1 MPKYIFPTGYNVLT
15 SIPRIFK
22 QVRDAIGTMEES
34 MSRFNG
40 TYSVHLGKKKYIIT
54 QDPGFIDH
62 VLKSNHRNYHKSPF
76 QTDSLGKFLGNG
88 LLTSNGDYWLKQR
101 RLIQPGFH
109 AEKIHALYEI
119 IGKTANDFLDQM
131 HEGRQNVYPLMNELA
146 FRMVINT
153 LFNIKI
159 PIDVRNQLGDFITK
173 AQAFIIKDIR
183 QPHKSWWFKISG
195 EEKENLDRAAG
206 AREIIRNI
214 IRERK
219 KSSEKFNDLLDML
232 LDARYEDTGQAMS
245 EAQII
250 DEILVLIIAGH
261 ETTANALAWTLYLLA
276 NNPAECDQLRSETK
290 GLPLQGRVTNERLQR
305 VIKESMRLYPPAY
318 ISDRIAIQDDG
329 YAGYTYP
336 KDTVIIL
343 FYYGLH
349 RDAKLWSEPLAFKPE
364 RFSKE
369 NEKDRAK
376 IYFPFGSGPRLCIGN
391 NFAMA
396 EMAIFLHAFIQ
407 KFQLHPTEVTPRLNP
422 LVTLKPDQVVLT
434 LSTV

>member
-1 MPKYIFPTGYNVLT
+1 
-15 SIPRIFK
+15 
-22 QVRDAIGTMEES
+22 
-34 MSRFNG
+34 
-40 TYSVHLGKKKYIIT
+40 
-54 QDPGFIDH
+54 
-62 VLKSNHRNYHKSPF
+62 
-76 QTDSLGKFLGNG
+76 
-88 LLTSNGDYWLKQR
+88 
-101 RLIQPGFH
+101 
-109 AEKIHALYEI
+109 
-119 IGKTANDFLDQM
+119 
-131 HEGRQNVYPLMNELA
+131 
-146 FRMVINT
+146 
-153 LFNIKI
+153 
-159 PIDVRNQLGDFITK
+159 
-173 AQAFIIKDIR
+173 
-183 QPHKSWWFKISG
+183 
-195 EEKENLDRAAG
+195 
-206 AREIIRNI
+206 
-214 IRERK
+214 
-219 KSSEKFNDLLDML
+219 
-232 LDARYEDTGQAMS
+232 
-245 EAQII
+245 
-250 DEILVLIIAGH
+250 
-261 ETTANALAWTLYLLA
+261 
-276 NNPAECDQLRSETK
+276 LRSETK

-407 KFQLHPTEVTPRLNP
+407 KFQLHATEVTPRLNP